1 MHSSPPE
8 TAETLI
14 IQENST
20 CILGDLEIE
29 IQIHLGSFAD
39 VHYFKVIL
47 KEESKIGLLRVGSV
61 KGGLQREMELREIL
75 GERKMVS
82 KLLIS
87 ERKESVTLSLGPETE
102 EEPATEEI
110 REEEISTVKLEDS
123 EDVIPTTQESEEESL
138 EEEESSEGESLEGE
152 YLEEE
157 SYPEKQIGLEGVES
171 SSEKLLLL
179 SYFPN
184 EEETLATWLEQDND
198 LESSLLL
205 ASQICQFCRY
215 VHEREWCLI
224 SILPQFSQFS
234 NIGKPIQFFDL
245 TTAYPVGTK
254 LDNGFINDYCAP
266 ELLYSNVVTEEM
278 STYVVGAVLYQA
290 LHHKL
295 PPRSDGIASPTE
307 ELDLEIQK
315 IPRIYQI
322 LSISLAP
329 IPEERFPLSQ
339 LVHLLVKTR
348 QSLST
353 SKVRWET
360 ASDSTV
366 GLSPSRLEN
375 EDNYGIS
382 QPSASNSD
390 SLILAVVADGMGG
403 MAQGEVASKLAVQT
417 VLNANLPREVTT
429 AEQRAQWLISLV
441 EQANQRVSQEVK
453 NGGTT
458 LSIVLAVE
466 RELNMAHVGDSR
478 IFLLRQ
484 GILCQLSED
493 HSMVAMLLASGQIT
507 YEDSIHHPDRSVLVK
522 SIGSKPRLS
531 RGYVQDLSRFGRDFS
546 LTLEDGDIL
555 ILCSDGVWDLI
566 SVEDLGEI
574 FTKQTNLQ
582 TAVEQTIQQ
591 VLERG
596 ANDNATIVALKCSL
610 ESNSF

>member
-61 KGGLQREMELREIL
+61 NGGLQREMELREIL
-75 GERKMVS
+75 GEHKMVS

-87 ERKESVTLSLGPETE
+87 ERKESVTLSLDELPETE
-102 EEPATEEI
+102 EEQATEEI
-110 REEEISTVKLEDS
+110 KEEEISTVKLEDS
-123 EDVIPTTQESEEESL
+123 EDVIPTTQESEEE
-138 EEEESSEGESLEGE
+138 

-171 SSEKLLLL
+171 SPEKLLLL
-179 SYFPN
+179 SYLPN

-245 TTAYPVGTK
+245 TNAYPVGTK
-254 LDNGFINDYCAP
+254 LNNGFTSDYCAP
-266 ELLYSNVVTEEM
+266 ELLYSNVVTEAM

-307 ELDLEIQK
+307 QLDLEIQK

-531 RGYVQDLSRFGRDFS
+531 RGYVQDLSRFGTDFS

-566 SVEDLGEI
+566 SVEDLGVI

>member
-29 IQIHLGSFAD
+29 IQTHLGNFAD

-47 KEESKIGLLRVGSV
+47 KNDESKIGLLRVGSV
-61 KGGLQREMELREIL
+61 NGGLQREMELREIL
-75 GERKMVS
+75 GEHKMVS

-102 EEPATEEI
+102 EEQATEEI
-110 REEEISTVKLEDS
+110 REEEISTVELEDS
-123 EDVIPTTQESEEESL
+123 EDVIPTTQESEEE
-138 EEEESSEGESLEGE
+138 

-157 SYPEKQIGLEGVES
+157 FYPEKQIGLEGVES
-171 SSEKLLLL
+171 SPEKLLLL
-179 SYFPN
+179 SYLPN

-245 TTAYPVGTK
+245 TNAYPVGTE
-254 LDNGFINDYCAP
+254 LNNGFTNNYSAP
-266 ELLYSNVVTEEM
+266 ELLYSNVVTEAM
-278 STYVVGAVLYQA
+278 STYVVGALLYQA

-531 RGYVQDLSRFGRDFS
+531 RGYVQDLSRFGTDFS

-566 SVEDLGEI
+566 SVEDLGVI

>member
-1 MHSSPPE
+1 MQLPPPE

-14 IQENST
+14 LKEDST
-20 CILGDLEIE
+20 CTLGNLEIE
-29 IQIHLGSFAD
+29 IQTHLGNFAD
-39 VHYFKVIL
+39 VHYFKVII
-47 KEESKIGLLRVGSV
+47 KNDESKIGLLRVGSV
-61 KGGLQREMELREIL
+61 NGGLQREMELREIL
-75 GERKMVS
+75 GEHKMVS
-82 KLLIS
+82 ELLFS
-87 ERKESVTLSLGPETE
+87 VTTESVNISLEELPETE
-102 EEPATEEI
+102 DKQAQDEEELPTQELKQEI
-110 REEEISTVKLEDS
+110 EEEIKPTEELE
-123 EDVIPTTQESEEESL
+123 EL
-138 EEEESSEGESLEGE
+138 EEEVITTIQALEEE

-157 SYPEKQIGLEGVES
+157 FYEEKEIGLES
-171 SSEKLLLL
+171 SPEKLILL
-179 SYFPN
+179 SYLPN
-184 EEETLATWLEQDND
+184 EEETLTAWLEQDND
-198 LESSLLL
+198 LEPCLLL
-205 ASQICQFCRY
+205 ASQICQFFRY
-215 VHEREWCLI
+215 VYARKWCLI
-224 SILPQFSQFS
+224 SIFPQFSKV
-234 NIGKPIQFFDL
+234 GKPIQFFDL
-245 TTAYPVGTK
+245 TTAYPVGTE
-254 LDNGFINDYCAP
+254 LDNGFISDYCAP
-266 ELLYSNVVTEEM
+266 ELLHSNVITEEM

-295 PPRSDGIASPTE
+295 PPRCDAIASPTQKF
-307 ELDLEIQK
+307 DLEIKK

-329 IPEERFPLSQ
+329 IPEERFTLSQ
-339 LVHLLVKTR
+339 LVNLLVSTR

-353 SKVRWET
+353 TKVRWEV
-360 ASDSTV
+360 ASYSTV
-366 GLSPSRLEN
+366 GLSPSRLQN

-390 SLILAVVADGMGG
+390 ALILAVVADGMGG
-403 MAQGEVASKLAVQT
+403 MARGEVASKLAVET
-417 VLNANLPREVTT
+417 VLNANFPRELTT
-429 AEQRAQWLISLV
+429 AEQRSQWLISLV

-458 LSIVLAVE
+458 LSIILAVE

-493 HSMVAMLLASGQIT
+493 HSMVAMLLASGEIN
-507 YEDSIHHPDRSVLVK
+507 YEESLDHPDRSVLIK

-531 RGYVQDLSRFGRDFS
+531 HGYVQDLSYFGMDLS

-566 SVEDLGEI
+566 SLADLGEI
-574 FTKQTNLQ
+574 FTEQTNLQ

>member
-20 CILGDLEIE
+20 CTLGDLEIE
-29 IQIHLGSFAD
+29 IQTHLGNFAD
-39 VHYFKVIL
+39 VNYFKVII
-47 KEESKIGLLRVGSV
+47 KNDESKIGLLRVGSV
-61 KGGLQREMELREIL
+61 NGGLQREMELREIL

-87 ERKESVTLSLGPETE
+87 ERKESVTLSLGPETDE
-102 EEPATEEI
+102 EQAAEEI

-123 EDVIPTTQESEEESL
+123 EDVIPTTQESEEE
-138 EEEESSEGESLEGE
+138 

-157 SYPEKQIGLEGVES
+157 FYPEKQIGLEGVES
-171 SSEKLLLL
+171 SPEKLLLL
-179 SYFPN
+179 SYLPN
-184 EEETLATWLEQDND
+184 EEETLATWLERKND

-205 ASQICQFCRY
+205 ASQICQFFRY

-254 LDNGFINDYCAP
+254 LDNGFTSDYCAP
-266 ELLYSNVVTEEM
+266 ELLHSNVITEEM

-295 PPRSDGIASPTE
+295 PPRSDSIASSTE

-390 SLILAVVADGMGG
+390 ALILAVVADGMGG

-531 RGYVQDLSRFGRDFS
+531 RGYVQDLSRFGTDFS

-582 TAVEQTIQQ
+582 TAVGQTIQQ

-610 ESNSF
+610 ESNFYL